1 VRYFQ
6 KDITPQSY
14 LTIGLVILAIVFLA
28 VRKRFEKYLEPVFVL
43 YLLMVIALL
52 ATVFKVLLQE
62 NTTRE
67 AFYMGYAFAMI
78 HRLVGFGVIKVK
90 WMVLLYVF
98 SICVKYPLISNPD
111 AVLNIITVLLDVV
124 TVGLSFKNEKVDRSF
139 FDTLYKAKKDIM
151 KFKQLL
157 TQYLPNQMAIFSSEL
172 LNVCYINNAFKRT
185 FKSHNTPQVKSAMER
200 LFIEKE
206 TLDKNKGLFNS
217 LGYKVGADEVAMSL
231 SKFMGLLSQ
240 NADMLRDIGH
250 VSFPVIEEIPNK
262 DESIHVLERI
272 GRETSKEPLQMK
284 EKEESETRTTKR
296 SKTGLKGT
304 REGSEGRREGNHATI
319 DMQNDTLRSSDRGS
333 SKSHSSDMVYEEG
346 RKRVFKVKIFPL
358 LWDDNEAIAMVMDD
372 ITQQRIIMELK
383 IADKNKD
390 LVIAM
395 VSHELRTPLNGMLG
409 LLDIAKKNITQP
421 DTLAYLR
428 ACRNSGVLLLNLVN
442 SILDINQISHKKLR
456 LAYSRVPIVDF
467 LEEIKSL
474 FDHSCK
480 LRMLY
485 LDTKIDPRVPSC
497 INTDKGRLGQI
508 LINLLGNAFKFTFK
522 GGVTIRIDLVS
533 QNPLRIRF
541 SVDDTG
547 IGIKKED
554 QEKLFKM
561 YGKIEQQD
569 KKINTHGVG
578 LGLTISNTLATLLN
592 PTENKG
598 IQVES
603 EVDVGTSFSF
613 VVESHNPDAAKK
625 QEGDGATFA
634 DISSMALNEDKEAT
648 ILKKV
653 TVYTINNNEN
663 FTRMSSS
670 SQNLDSKK
678 FISPIV
684 EPRTLDRN
692 RVKEARDLLLPE
704 SQRSLL
710 KTKRTIETFEDVDEV
725 LLKKGESIPKERRY
739 KHIAEDV
746 REEDEIDLDINLELD
761 PDGNKPWCLV
771 VDDNP
776 FNLMVACHIMEER
789 GYRVKTAL
797 NGQEAINRAVEQHE
811 EGSAFSIV
819 LMDCQMPV
827 MDGYEATSVLRRMMA
842 AREIEDYP
850 IIALTANN
858 RDDEHEKR
866 CEEAGM
872 NGHVAKPLQVD
883 ELEAVLSMVQKA
895 RRRQTKSN
903 EE

>member
-1 VRYFQ
+1 
-6 KDITPQSY
+6 
-14 LTIGLVILAIVFLA
+14 
-28 VRKRFEKYLEPVFVL
+28 
-43 YLLMVIALL
+43 
-52 ATVFKVLLQE
+52 
-62 NTTRE
+62 
-67 AFYMGYAFAMI
+67 MGYAFAMI
-78 HRLVGFGVIKVK
+78 HRLVGFGVIKFK
-90 WMVLLYVF
+90 YMVLLYIV
-98 SICVKYPLISNPD
+98 SICVKYPLIPNPD
-111 AVLNIITVLLDVV
+111 AILNIITVLLDVA
-124 TVGLSFKNEKVDRSF
+124 TVALSFKNERVDRAL
-139 FDTLYKAKKDIM
+139 FDTLYRAKKDIM

-157 TQYLPNQMAIFSSEL
+157 TQYLPNQMAIFSSEA

-185 FKSHNTPQVKSAMER
+185 FKSHNTPQVKSAMDR
-200 LFIEKE
+200 LFIEKD
-206 TLDKNKGLFNS
+206 TLDKNKVLFHS
-217 LGYKVGADEVAMSL
+217 LGYKASPDEQTMSL

-250 VSFPVIEEIPNK
+250 VSFPVIEEINK

-272 GRETSKEPLQMK
+272 ARESSQQPKEGLPI
-284 EKEESETRTTKR
+284 KEESETRTTKR
-296 SKTGLKGT
+296 SSSKHGLKGS
-304 REGSEGRREGNHATI
+304 REPSEARKEVNHATL
-319 DMQNDTLRSSDRGS
+319 DMQNDTFKSSDRGS

-442 SILDINQISHKKLR
+442 SILDLNQISHKKLR
-456 LAYSRVPIVDF
+456 LVYNRVSILDF
-467 LEEIKSL
+467 LDEIKSL

-485 LDTKIDPRVPSC
+485 LDTKIDPRVPNS

-522 GGVTIRIDLVS
+522 GGVTIRVDLVS
-533 QNPLRIRF
+533 QNPLRVRF
-541 SVDDTG
+541 SVNDTG

-613 VVESHNPDAAKK
+613 VVESHNPEAAKK
-625 QEGDGATFA
+625 EGDGATFA

-663 FTRMSSS
+663 FTKMSSS
-670 SQNLDSKK
+670 SQYLDSRK
-678 FISPIV
+678 FVSPIV

-692 RVKEARDLLLPE
+692 RVKEAQDRLLPD
-704 SQRSLL
+704 SQRPLL
-710 KTKRTIETFEDVDEV
+710 RTKRTIETFEDVDDEV
-725 LLKKGESIPKERRY
+725 LLKKSESIPKERRY
-739 KHIAEDV
+739 RQQIVEDV
-746 REEDEIDLDINLELD
+746 KEEEEGIDLDIDLELG
-761 PDGNKPWCLV
+761 PDSRKPWCLV

-797 NGQEAINRAVEQHE
+797 NGQEAINRAVEHHE
-811 EGSAFSIV
+811 EGQVFSVV

-827 MDGYEATSVLRRMMA
+827 MDGYEATSVLRRMMS
-842 AREIEDYP
+842 AREIKEYP
-850 IIALTANN
+850 IVALTANN
-858 RDDEHEKR
+858 RDDEHDKR

-872 NGHVAKPLQVD
+872 SGHVAKPLQVD
-883 ELEAVLSMVQKA
+883 ELEEVLSVVQRIRK
-895 RRRQTKSN
+895 RTTKSN
-903 EE
+903 E

>member
-1 VRYFQ
+1 
-6 KDITPQSY
+6 
-14 LTIGLVILAIVFLA
+14 
-28 VRKRFEKYLEPVFVL
+28 
-43 YLLMVIALL
+43 M
-52 ATVFKVLLQE
+52 
-62 NTTRE
+62 
-67 AFYMGYAFAMI
+67 
-78 HRLVGFGVIKVK
+78 
-90 WMVLLYVF
+90 
-98 SICVKYPLISNPD
+98 
-111 AVLNIITVLLDVV
+111 
-124 TVGLSFKNEKVDRSF
+124 
-139 FDTLYKAKKDIM
+139 
-151 KFKQLL
+151 
-157 TQYLPNQMAIFSSEL
+157 
-172 LNVCYINNAFKRT
+172 
-185 FKSHNTPQVKSAMER
+185 
-200 LFIEKE
+200 
-206 TLDKNKGLFNS
+206 
-217 LGYKVGADEVAMSL
+217 
-231 SKFMGLLSQ
+231 
-240 NADMLRDIGH
+240 
-250 VSFPVIEEIPNK
+250 
-262 DESIHVLERI
+262 
-272 GRETSKEPLQMK
+272 
-284 EKEESETRTTKR
+284 
-296 SKTGLKGT
+296 
-304 REGSEGRREGNHATI
+304 
-319 DMQNDTLRSSDRGS
+319 
-333 SKSHSSDMVYEEG
+333 
-346 RKRVFKVKIFPL
+346 
-358 LWDDNEAIAMVMDD
+358 
-372 ITQQRIIMELK
+372 
-383 IADKNKD
+383 
-390 LVIAM
+390 
-395 VSHELRTPLNGMLG
+395 
-409 LLDIAKKNITQP
+409 
-421 DTLAYLR
+421 
-428 ACRNSGVLLLNLVN
+428 
-442 SILDINQISHKKLR
+442 
-456 LAYSRVPIVDF
+456 
-467 LEEIKSL
+467 
-474 FDHSCK
+474 
-480 LRMLY
+480 
-485 LDTKIDPRVPSC
+485 DPRVPSC

-771 VDDNP
+771 DDDNP